1 MMNENTGTTE
11 NRNPYTIWFV
21 ALSFIAPV
29 VLAYVLYFSGAIT
42 TYSNHGEIL
51 DPVIDVSQLKLK
63 DDSNAPIPREVFTR
77 KWLLI
82 SFVGAD
88 CDEACNA
95 RLYDSRQVHKALGK
109 DQDRV
114 ERMIV
119 HLQPASADLSK
130 LIKDEYPNAVNVHG
144 DEKIISSTFGSAAQ
158 INENQIYIMDP
169 IGNVM
174 MRFSQEQSKKDIKSD
189 IQKLL
194 KVSQIG

>member
-29 VLAYVLYFSGAIT
+29 VLAYILYFSGAIT

-51 DPVIDVSQLKLK
+51 DPVIDVSQLALK
-63 DDSNAPIPREVFTR
+63 DDSNAPIPREAFTK
-77 KWLLI
+77 KWRLI

-88 CDEACNA
+88 CDEACNT

-114 ERMIV
+114 ERIIV
-119 HLQPASADLSK
+119 HLQPATTDLSK
-130 LIKDEYPNAVNVHG
+130 LIRDEYPKAVNVYG
-144 DEKIISSTFGSAAQ
+144 DEKTISNTFGSAAL

-174 MRFSQEQSKKDIKSD
+174 MRFTQEQSKKDIKSD
-189 IQKLL
+189 LQKLL